1 MKCRD
6 NKNKFKIR
14 SNIVYGGP
22 ELDNLPFRQ
31 NITVM
36 QRDYESIKEER
47 KKLQNGRRTWEPK
60 TWVKT
65 SVKKK
70 EESEVLSLKRVNLSL
85 SLWLSLYMQMKQH
98 KLAQYIKPRGM
109 EAYLC

>member
-47 KKLQNGRRTWEPK
+47 KKLQNGRRTWRPK
-60 TWVKT
+60 TCYNFCQEKRRIRGALF
-65 SVKKK
+65 KK
-70 EESEVLSLKRVNLSL
+70 
-85 SLWLSLYMQMKQH
+85 
-98 KLAQYIKPRGM
+98 G
-109 EAYLC
+109 